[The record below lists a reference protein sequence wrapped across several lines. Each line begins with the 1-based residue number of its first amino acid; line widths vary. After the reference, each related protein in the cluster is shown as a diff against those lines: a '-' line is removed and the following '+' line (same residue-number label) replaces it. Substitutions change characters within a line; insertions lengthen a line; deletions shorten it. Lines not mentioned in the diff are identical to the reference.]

1 MNSIRQIQQLNK
13 REIENGVPPS
23 ASWHADYRD
32 TAYIYIGGLPFTLT
46 EGDVIAIFSQYGE
59 PVAVHLI
66 RDKDTGKSKGF
77 AFLKY
82 EDQRSTE
89 LAVDN
94 LGGAAVLGRV
104 LRVDHARYKAGEG
117 EQGEQGAGRGEVA
130 EGNGDG
136 EEDTEREIL
145 PEERALE
152 RLLLEHDEEDPMKEF
167 LVGEK
172 REEVRLARERASR
185 GEGGRGKDAAGKSE
199 RKHRHRHR
207 EREREHHSGHTERRE
222 SNGDE
227 RRRGGDTDMQDVGS
241 ARRRDGE
248 SHRSHRGHA
257 DGEKRSPRRRE
268 ERDRDS
274 DEDYRRRRR
283 H

>member
-1 MNSIRQIQQLNK
+1 M
-13 REIENGVPPS
+13 
-23 ASWHADYRD
+23 
-32 TAYIYIGGLPFTLT
+32 
-46 EGDVIAIFSQYGE
+46 
-59 PVAVHLI
+59 HLV

-94 LGGAAVLGRV
+94 LGGALVLGRV

-117 EQGEQGAGRGEVA
+117 EGGEGGMMGGEDA
-130 EGNGDG
+130 ETEG
-136 EEDTEREIL
+136 ERERDGDSEREML
-145 PEERALE
+145 PEERALQK
-152 RLLLEHDEEDPMKEF
+152 LLLEHDEEDPMKEF

-172 REEVRLARERASR
+172 REEVRQAREKASR
-185 GEGGRGKDAAGKSE
+185 GDWGAEKDAAGKSE

-207 EREREHHSGHTERRE
+207 ERERERKREHRPGRRE
-222 SNGDE
+222 GRDSDGDE
-227 RRRGGDTDMQDVGS
+227 RRRDAAAAVDDLGS
-241 ARRRDGE
+241 ERRREGE
-248 SHRSHRGHA
+248 SHRSRRGHTYR
-257 DGEKRSPRRRE
+257 EKRSPRRKE

-274 DEDYRRRRR
+274 EEDYRRRRK

>member
-32 TAYIYIGGLPFTLT
+32 TAYVYIGGLPFTLT

-59 PVAVHLI
+59 PVAVHLM

-94 LGGAAVLGRV
+94 LGGATVLGRV

-117 EQGEQGAGRGEVA
+117 DGAEQALGVVSPE
-130 EGNGDG
+130 EGVEGG
-136 EEDTEREIL
+136 EEVSERELL
-145 PEERALE
+145 PEERALQK
-152 RLLLEHDEEDPMKEF
+152 LVLEHDEEDPMKGF
-167 LVGEK
+167 LVEEK

-185 GEGGRGKDAAGKSE
+185 GEGGKAKGE

-207 EREREHHSGHTERRE
+207 EREHRSGHRERRD
-222 SNGDE
+222 SNGTDE
-227 RRRGGDTDMQDVGS
+227 RRGASGADAEDAGGE
-241 ARRRDGE
+241 RRRDGE
-248 SHRSHRGHA
+248 GHRSQRRDQH
-257 DGEKRSPRRRE
+257 SPRRKE
-268 ERDRDS
+268 ERDRAS

>member
-1 MNSIRQIQQLNK
+1 M
-13 REIENGVPPS
+13 
-23 ASWHADYRD
+23 
-32 TAYIYIGGLPFTLT
+32 
-46 EGDVIAIFSQYGE
+46 
-59 PVAVHLI
+59 

-94 LGGAAVLGRV
+94 LGGATVLGRV
-104 LRVDHARYKAGEG
+104 LRVDHARYTAGEG
-117 EQGEQGAGRGEVA
+117 EGGEQGGGGAEAGG
-130 EGNGDG
+130 GDGDG
-136 EEDTEREIL
+136 EAETEREML

-185 GEGGRGKDAAGKSE
+185 GEGAAKSE

-207 EREREHHSGHTERRE
+207 EGGHHVRRRE
-222 SNGDE
+222 ERGYSHGDE
-227 RRRGGDTDMQDVGS
+227 RRKGGDAGTEDVRSERKGE
-241 ARRRDGE
+241 GE
-248 SHRSHRGHA
+248 SHRSHRGHT
-257 DGEKRSPRRRE
+257 DGDKRSPRRRE

>member
-46 EGDVIAIFSQYGE
+46 EGDIIAIFSQYGE

-94 LGGAAVLGRV
+94 LGGAVVLGRV
-104 LRVDHARYKAGEG
+104 LRVDHARYEAGEG
-117 EQGEQGAGRGEVA
+117 ESGEQGAGGQEP
-130 EGNGDG
+130 GGGDG
-136 EEDTEREIL
+136 EEEAEREML

-167 LVGEK
+167 LVDEK
-172 REEVRLARERASR
+172 REEVRRARERASR
-185 GEGGRGKDAAGKSE
+185 GEGLGKSE
-199 RKHRHRHR
+199 RKHKHRHR
-207 EREREHHSGHTERRE
+207 EGGHHGRRRE
-222 SNGDE
+222 ERDSNGNE
-227 RRRGGDTDMQDVGS
+227 RRRGGDADTEDVGS
-241 ARRRDGE
+241 DRKREDE
-248 SHRSHRGHA
+248 SHKSHRGHT
-257 DGEKRSPRRRE
+257 DVERRSPRRRE

>member
-13 REIENGVPPS
+13 RELENGVAPS

-77 AFLKY
+77 AFLRY

-94 LGGAAVLGRV
+94 LGGATVLGRV
-104 LRVDHARYKAGEG
+104 LRVDHARYKGGEG
-117 EQGEQGAGRGEVA
+117 EGGGEEETGGGKDTGGGGGGE
-130 EGNGDG
+130 EGDG
-136 EEDTEREIL
+136 ERELL
-145 PEERALE
+145 PEERELE
-152 RLLLEHDEEDPMKEF
+152 RLLVEHDDEDPMKEY
-167 LVGEK
+167 LVEEK

-185 GEGGRGKDAAGKSE
+185 GEGRGGMEGVGKSE
-199 RKHRHRHR
+199 RKHKHRHR
-207 EREREHHSGHTERRE
+207 EGGHHGGRRERKDSDGA
-222 SNGDE
+222 E
-227 RRRGGDTDMQDVGS
+227 RRRGEDVD
-241 ARRRDGE
+241 REQRLDGE
-248 SHRSHRGHA
+248 SYRTRRGHGNG
-257 DGEKRSPRRRE
+257 DRRSPRRRE
-268 ERDRDS
+268 EMERNS
-274 DEDYRRRRR
+274 DEDYRQRRR

>member
-13 REIENGVPPS
+13 RELENGVSPS

-94 LGGAAVLGRV
+94 LGGAVVLGRV
-104 LRVDHARYKAGEG
+104 LRVDHTRYKAGEG
-117 EQGEQGAGRGEVA
+117 EGVEQGAA
-130 EGNGDG
+130 G
-136 EEDTEREIL
+136 EEGGVGEEETEREL
-145 PEERALE
+145 LSEESALQ

-172 REEVRLARERASR
+172 REEVRLARERAAR
-185 GEGGRGKDAAGKSE
+185 GEGKDGGGKSE

-207 EREREHHSGHTERRE
+207 EGGQHSGRGKRRE
-222 SNGDE
+222 SNADE
-227 RRRGGDTDMQDVGS
+227 RRRGGDADMEDVGGE
-241 ARRRDGE
+241 RRRVGE

-257 DGEKRSPRRRE
+257 DEDRREPRRRE
-268 ERDRDS
+268 ERDRDN